1 MAKNARRVSADILY
15 NVYKN
20 GAYLNEELK
29 SVRKIEELS
38 QNDMRFVTE
47 LTMGV
52 IKNKLRIDYIIS
64 KNINIKLKKV
74 SLYILAIMECAVY
87 QILYMDKVPHSAA
100 VNEGVKLTKT
110 RKLNKSTA
118 FVNAVLR
125 NILKNI
131 NAIEYPKDKTEYL
144 SVYYSFPLWLVQK
157 WEKDFGINRLEAII
171 KSLSEKA
178 DLYFRVNT
186 LKTDAKSLALS
197 LKNSGCE
204 VSEHNN
210 KDFPSV
216 DYMLLCNSVNDI
228 QSLKEFNEGLFY
240 VQDFAASLTVE
251 VLDVKPG
258 MTVAD
263 MCAAPGGKTT
273 HIAEKMNNNGK
284 IYAFDMFEHK
294 INKINENAKRLGIDI
309 IKASVADS
317 SVNIPDLNGIC
328 DRVLVDAPCSGLGII
343 RRKPDIKYAR
353 SIDDLEQLSKISY
366 SILDNAKNYLKKGG
380 IMVFSTCTIEMCEND
395 GVVNEFLKNNKKF
408 KKQII
413 NCNKQNDG
421 SITLYPDLDMCDGFY
436 ICKLIKVED

>member
-1 MAKNARRVSADILY
+1 MNINARKLCADVLLSVY
-15 NVYKN
+15 NN
-20 GAYLNEELK
+20 NSYLSETL
-29 SVRKIEELS
+29 SSLRKKYDIS
-38 QNDMRFVTE
+38 PIDMRFINEVTH
-47 LTMGV
+47 GV
-52 IKNKLRIDYIIS
+52 MKYKIRIDYIIS
-64 KNINIKLKKV
+64 KNSSLRLKKI
-74 SLYILAIMECAVY
+74 SQYILCILECAVY
-87 QILYMDKVPHSAA
+87 QIIFMDRVPNEAA
-100 VNEGVKLTKT
+100 VDEAVKLVKEIGQN
-110 RKLNKSTA
+110 RA
-118 FVNAVLR
+118 CGFVNAVLR
-125 NILKNI
+125 SISSNGGNVSYPE
-131 NAIEYPKDKTEYL
+131 NEIENFSTYC
-144 SVYYSFPLWLVQK
+144 SIPLWLAK
-157 WEKDFGINRLEAII
+157 RWENQFGMEEAKKIA
-171 KSLSEKA
+171 KSLLNKGG
-178 DLYFRVNT
+178 LMLRCNT
-186 LKTDAKSLALS
+186 LKTSPEVLIESLNGHGINAK
-197 LKNSGCE
+197 
-204 VSEHNN
+204 VHNN
-210 KDFPSV
+210 QMTDIG
-216 DYMLLCNSVNDI
+216 YMIECSNMNNLEKLP
-228 QSLKEFNEGLFY
+228 EFENGHFY

-395 GVVNEFLKNNKKF
+395 GVINEFLKNNKNF